1 MHESTC
7 SKDYALKPPGLKSD
21 SLIRRR
27 REATPRPRPRP
38 GAGRG
43 EPGSRRK
50 PGGWG
55 SPSWSELD
63 TDIHMVLKKGWP
75 GTLPETSPVTCPW
88 PRDQILHALPEAHP
102 LAMGRWGAA
111 ARPGGRKCTHTPRQ
125 RIKCSPAGISAPPP
139 PPRRPNPAAW
149 PHLTKTLRLTGP
161 GSWALPRGVLGPQDS
176 KGLGRSFPW
185 PVQPALNTWPI
196 VSTTGCHPQWAWR
209 RVGRGR
215 GLQGEACG
223 EHGPWGGGHPKGS
236 RAVHGPGAGDAGVK
250 TTARGRLWGGPAPSH

>member
-125 RIKCSPAGISAPPP
+125 RIKCSPAGISAPP
-139 PPRRPNPAAW
+139 RRPN
-149 PHLTKTLRLTGP
+149 L
-161 GSWALPRGVLGPQDS
+161 ALVAT
-176 KGLGRSFPW
+176 GLGL
-185 PVQPALNTWPI
+185 QL
-196 VSTTGCHPQWAWR
+196 
-209 RVGRGR
+209 
-215 GLQGEACG
+215 GLSRHLQAQYRWKAC
-223 EHGPWGGGHPKGS
+223 EDHLWLMPSGPWLAQVVTELS
-236 RAVHGPGAGDAGVK
+236 LR
-250 TTARGRLWGGPAPSH
+250 

>member
-139 PPRRPNPAAW
+139 PSPQPCCLASSHKNSPADRARQLGSPARGPWPAGLKGPRPQLPVARPACPEHLAHCVHNWVSPAVGLAQGGAGAGAPGRGVWRARSLGWGSPEREQGRAW
-149 PHLTKTLRLTGP
+149 TG
-161 GSWALPRGVLGPQDS
+161 SRPRGCENDG
-176 KGLGRSFPW
+176 
-185 PVQPALNTWPI
+185 
-196 VSTTGCHPQWAWR
+196 
-209 RVGRGR
+209 
-215 GLQGEACG
+215 
-223 EHGPWGGGHPKGS
+223 
-236 RAVHGPGAGDAGVK
+236 
-250 TTARGRLWGGPAPSH
+250 